1 MSKESIVKQM
11 HEDLSNQGIDITMLN
26 LGKIHDA
33 WIKRIKGDLKRI
45 GKVRLHRLGTLSTA
59 VSRKKQCRNPQ
70 NGKIMTV
77 PEKIRVRF
85 KASQTLLGLLNE
97 EEEEVVS

>member
-1 MSKESIVKQM
+1 M
-11 HEDLSNQGIDITMLN
+11 
-26 LGKIHDA
+26 
-33 WIKRIKGDLKRI
+33 
-45 GKVRLHRLGTLSTA
+45 HRLGTLSTA
-59 VSRKKQCRNPQ
+59 ISQKKQCRNPQ

-97 EEEEVVS
+97 KEVRSS